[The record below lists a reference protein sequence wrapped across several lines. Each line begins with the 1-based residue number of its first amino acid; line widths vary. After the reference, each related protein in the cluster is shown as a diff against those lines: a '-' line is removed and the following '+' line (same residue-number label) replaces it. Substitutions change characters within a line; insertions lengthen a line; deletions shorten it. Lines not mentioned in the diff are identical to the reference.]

1 MAVNVLIV
9 DDSAV
14 MRKMILKTMR
24 MSGLSLG
31 EVYEA
36 ADGKQGL
43 KALNE
48 NWIDLA
54 MVDINMPTMNGVE
67 MIESLRQNP
76 EFKDMP
82 VIVVSTE
89 SSETRIKHLLSL
101 GARFIHKPFSPEK
114 IRDTIDDLLSI
125 GDDNE

>member
-36 ADGKQGL
+36 ADGQQGL

-54 MVDINMPTMNGVE
+54 MVDISMPTMNGE
-67 MIESLRQNP
+67 KMIESLRQNP

-89 SSETRIKHLLSL
+89 SSETRIKRLLSL

-114 IRDTIDDLLSI
+114 IRDTINDLLSI